1 VIRVFYEFEH
11 VSRFLTVGSSV
22 CRTESIRWRIDY
34 QLARG
39 DLAARAKQAVVER
52 AAAYDQR
59 WSDHAPVTV
68 QYR

>member
-1 VIRVFYEFEH
+1 MAKPPCSEPI
-11 VSRFLTVGSSV
+11 LG

-39 DLAARAKQAVVER
+39 EIAGRAKQAVVER
-52 AAAYDQR
+52 ADDYHLR

>member
-1 VIRVFYEFEH
+1 MVKPPCSEPI
-11 VSRFLTVGSSV
+11 LV

-34 QLARG
+34 HLARG
-39 DLAARAKQAVVER
+39 AIAGRAKQAVVER
-52 AAAYDQR
+52 APEYALR